1 MSIKV
6 LESRFFRPRLPG
18 GSFRENRPL
27 DPRKSFLLGGDY
39 LTVDGLVR
47 LVVMIAVLVILPLM
61 LYGGDCTTSE
71 CHTEFKQMKKVHF
84 PAQDNCTRC
93 HEKIGDHKFKLIEQR
108 ELCFDCHDENRK
120 RKYVH
125 EAVISLECSSCH
137 NSHGG
142 NYKYYLL
149 SERIDTMCFECHDK
163 APMTK
168 KVLHQPLAE
177 GDCTGCHKPHSSDYP
192 VLLISK
198 KEEFCV
204 KCHEDMAFLLK
215 KSDKLKVHSIVGEG
229 CENCHNPHSTD
240 YQYML
245 SAAPGEIC
253 GSCHEEIGEKAKSAK
268 YKHLALEKEKKC
280 LTCHDA
286 HASAFASNLIKK
298 QTELCIDCHNKW
310 IKGTDGKEFNIYK
323 MVKDSPYKHAPL
335 EDGECLACHDPHG
348 GDFFKILKAGYPPRF
363 YSEFKEENYELCFQR
378 HDSAL
383 AAEKSARNDTNFRDG
398 TRNLHYVH
406 VNLKKGRTCRACHEV
421 HAGKNNKL
429 VRDHVPFGK
438 WSLPINFKKTEDG
451 GSCTPGCHKS
461 FTYSRASA
469 PARTPF
475 QAKIK
480 KNEK

>member
-192 VLLISK
+192 VLLISN
-198 KEEFCV
+198 
-204 KCHEDMAFLLK
+204 
-215 KSDKLKVHSIVGEG
+215 G
-229 CENCHNPHSTD
+229 PST
-240 YQYML
+240 L
-245 SAAPGEIC
+245 
-253 GSCHEEIGEKAKSAK
+253 
-268 YKHLALEKEKKC
+268 
-280 LTCHDA
+280 
-286 HASAFASNLIKK
+286 
-298 QTELCIDCHNKW
+298 
-310 IKGTDGKEFNIYK
+310 
-323 MVKDSPYKHAPL
+323 
-335 EDGECLACHDPHG
+335 
-348 GDFFKILKAGYPPRF
+348 
-363 YSEFKEENYELCFQR
+363 
-378 HDSAL
+378 
-383 AAEKSARNDTNFRDG
+383 
-398 TRNLHYVH
+398 
-406 VNLKKGRTCRACHEV
+406 
-421 HAGKNNKL
+421 
-429 VRDHVPFGK
+429 
-438 WSLPINFKKTEDG
+438 
-451 GSCTPGCHKS
+451 
-461 FTYSRASA
+461 
-469 PARTPF
+469 
-475 QAKIK
+475 
-480 KNEK
+480 